1 MDKRELVDKEEI
13 VDTDINESWCRQVFD
28 QAQNDPELF
37 SKIDIESLL
46 EKVEN
51 NDAEYL
57 ENKTLKNI
65 SEDVF
70 ESLTRIGL
78 PNSSI
83 MSYCLR
89 LTGYRVV
96 DRICDLRNGRMMRWI
111 KIGGSVNGDSV
122 NGGSTNGGSTN
133 RGLTNGGILMS
144 VKIENSGVQLL
155 CRNNMNRFFNVKFD
169 DCLIYQKLTMEEQLI
184 LMSSDYVENT

>member
-1 MDKRELVDKEEI
+1 MDKQETV
-13 VDTDINESWCRQVFD
+13 DINESWCRQVFD

-37 SKIDIESLL
+37 SNIDIQSLL

-51 NDAEYL
+51 NDAGYL
-57 ENKTLKNI
+57 ENKTLKDI
-65 SEDVF
+65 SEEVF
-70 ESLTRIGL
+70 ESLNRIDL

-89 LTGYRVV
+89 LTGYRLV

-111 KIGGSVNGDSV
+111 KIGGSANG
-122 NGGSTNGGSTN
+122 
-133 RGLTNGGILMS
+133 GLTNGGILMS

-184 LMSSDYVENT
+184 LMSSDYVETI